1 MAANRSW
8 ILGVDI
14 GTTFCVAAARPADG
28 RAEIIEVAGQRRV
41 PSVIVLDDSGQIV
54 VGQSAE
60 NLAAANPSRAVRAPK
75 SRLGDPAPVVIGG
88 RVHDSVELVAALL
101 RHLYDAAVAQQ
112 GGEPSEVR
120 LTHPAI
126 WGRPRLEQL
135 RAVAERAG
143 LKNVTLV
150 AEPVAAAVA
159 YAAAAGMLD
168 APTVAANAPRISH
181 VAVYDLGGGTFD
193 TAVLAATA
201 EGFAVVGR
209 PVGEDRL
216 GGELF
221 DELLANH
228 VGQQLDADAW
238 ENLQIS
244 DDLRWQQAAA
254 ALRTEARRV
263 KEALSSHDYAELM
276 VALPNGFV
284 QHRVTRDELEGLMR
298 PYIEQSV
305 DRLVQVV
312 ADAGLA
318 PGQLDAICLAGGA
331 SHAPAVERAV
341 RAAFPDVAIARRGDP
356 KTAVALGATLA
367 VPTTVAG
374 SGSAPPGFAATMDGD
389 RSPTETASGPASV
402 AGMAGGVA
410 AGLAGGAPAGLAGG
424 VAAGAGG
431 GTGPGPAAAGPNAP
445 AGAASPGCTGSPPL
459 AWSPGDARQGAFSPA
474 EAPPTIGNA
483 PLPFGAA
490 AGAAVG
496 AGMGAGGGP
505 GGFVPGDGSGPLHGQ
520 GPGSLTA
527 GPLVSPGSVLGRRGL
542 RGWPRAAWY
551 GAAALALVIALV
563 GTLVLTNGGGGSEDS
578 AADLAE
584 AQAAEARQDARR
596 RRPSTATTTATLP
609 PSTTVATL
617 ASLVADSPKEQFL
630 GTEISRHWSLDAT
643 RDKVTVTVTL
653 TNAAAGTFR
662 WHHDE
667 VVPAGIATDQ
677 SQVKTE
683 PVAEVV
689 AAGPTLRWW
698 YELAPRQSA
707 LFTYTVARQPAWPA
721 SASMNLT
728 AWENARAAATA
739 PRQAEIMKANN
750 LADRTAAPVPVTAA
764 PPVTGP
770 PAPGGGNNS
779 GGGTQP
785 TNPPVVVVVTS
796 PPAPPQPGAPTVQI
810 SGPSQ
815 LCAGRTS
822 YIEGVATGA
831 VSGVWTITSF
841 TIADASWSPGSP
853 GQYLTPS
860 LSAAGST
867 FRATLQVVNSANVA
881 ASALLDFTVVHCTP
895 QVYIDGPTEVCAG
908 DSRTFSGL
916 SAEAVSGQWDL
927 PEFNIND
934 ASWSPDL
941 PTAFA
946 SPNINAIGLY
956 FTWTLTVFGPTGLS
970 ASAQFTFLV
979 MSC

>member
-1 MAANRSW
+1 MAANGRW

-41 PSVIVLDDSGQIV
+41 PSVIVLDESGQIV

-88 RVHDSVELVAALL
+88 RVHDSVELVAVLL

-112 GGEPSEVR
+112 GGPPSEVR

-143 LKNVTLV
+143 VPNPVLV
-150 AEPVAAAVA
+150 PEPVAAAVA

-168 APTVAANAPRISH
+168 APTIAVGAAPLSH

-193 TAVLAATA
+193 TAVLAAT
-201 EGFAVVGR
+201 EGGFEVVGR

-228 VGQQLDADAW
+228 VGQQLDPDAW

-284 QHRVTRDELEGLMR
+284 QHRVTRTELEALTR

-312 ADAGLA
+312 ADAGLT

-331 SHAPAVERAV
+331 SHAPAVEAAV
-341 RAAFPDVAIARRGDP
+341 RAAFPSVTIARRGDP
-356 KTAVALGATLA
+356 KTAVALGATLTL
-367 VPTTVAG
+367 PQAG
-374 SGSAPPGFAATMDGD
+374 SAQRTAGATGMGDAPRPGPGSHVASPP
-389 RSPTETASGPASV
+389 
-402 AGMAGGVA
+402 GMAGGVITGASLASLPAPGA
-410 AGLAGGAPAGLAGG
+410 ALAGSGLP
-424 VAAGAGG
+424 VD
-431 GTGPGPAAAGPNAP
+431 NR
-445 AGAASPGCTGSPPL
+445 
-459 AWSPGDARQGAFSPA
+459 WGAFSPA
-474 EAPPTIGNA
+474 QAPPTMGTGPAIAA
-483 PLPFGAA
+483 PVTAPNLPP
-490 AGAAVG
+490 
-496 AGMGAGGGP
+496 GP
-505 GGFVPGDGSGPLHGQ
+505 GLGPDPGGQAPGATGPLHAQ
-520 GPGSLTA
+520 GPGSVEA
-527 GPLVSPGSVLGRRGL
+527 GPLVGPGSVLGRRGL

-551 GAAALALVIALV
+551 GAAALAVVIALV
-563 GTLVLTNGGGGSEDS
+563 GALLLTTGGEDTT
-578 AADLAE
+578 AGDLAA
-584 AQAAEARQDARR
+584 AQAAEAKQDARR
-596 RRPSTATTTATLP
+596 RRPATTTTTTANP
-609 PSTTVATL
+609 VSTTTTTTALPTI
-617 ASLVADSPKEQFL
+617 VADSPKEQFL
-630 GTEISRHWSLDAT
+630 GTEITRHWSLDAT
-643 RDKVTVTVTL
+643 RDKLTVTVTL

-667 VVPAGIATDQ
+667 VVPSGIVTDQ
-677 SQVKTE
+677 SQVKTD

-689 AAGPTLRWW
+689 APGPVLRWW

-707 LFTYTVARQPAWPA
+707 LFTYTVARQAAWPA
-721 SASMNLT
+721 AAALDL
-728 AWENARAAATA
+728 AVWENARASASGV
-739 PRQAEIMKANN
+739 RQAEIMKANN
-750 LADRTAAPVPVTAA
+750 LTDRTAAPVPILAA
-764 PPVTGP
+764 PPGT
-770 PAPGGGNNS
+770 APTTGGGTG

-785 TNPPVVVVVTS
+785 TSPIVVVVTS
-796 PPAPPQPGAPTVQI
+796 PPQPPQPGAPTVQI

-815 LCAGRTS
+815 LCAGQTS

-841 TIADASWSPGSP
+841 SIDDASWTPGSP

-860 LSAAGST
+860 IDAGGGS

-881 ASALLDFTVVHCTP
+881 ATAVLDFSVVHCVP
-895 QVYIDGPTEVCAG
+895 QVEISGTAELCAG
-908 DSRTFSGL
+908 LSYTFSGL
-916 SAEAVSGQWDL
+916 SPGAVNGQWDL
-927 PEFNIND
+927 PGFTLSD
-934 ASWSPDL
+934 PSWSPDF
-941 PTAFA
+941 PAMYV
-946 SPNINAIGLY
+946 SPNVGATGLH
-956 FTWTLTVFGPTGLS
+956 TLTLTVSGPTGLS
-970 ASAQFTFLV
+970 NFAQFTFEV
-979 MSC
+979 VPC